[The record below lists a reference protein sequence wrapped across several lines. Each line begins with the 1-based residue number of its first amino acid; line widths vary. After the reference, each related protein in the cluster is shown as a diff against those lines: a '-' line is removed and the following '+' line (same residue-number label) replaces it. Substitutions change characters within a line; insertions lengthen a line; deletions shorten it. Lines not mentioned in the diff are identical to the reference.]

1 MKNVLLPKFYR
12 ICRKAGIEDE
22 WPDGSVDIHSLRV
35 TYCTMTIGNGADPK
49 SVQDILGHSTLA
61 LTMKTYAKATDRPTQ
76 TSGHDEWPGVRHSD
90 ARCVRSARN

>member
-22 WPDGSVDIHSLRV
+22 RPDGSVDIHSLRV

-61 LTMKTYAKATDRPTQ
+61 LTMKTYAKATDANVGPR
-76 TSGHDEWPGVRHSD
+76 
-90 ARCVRSARN
+90 